1 MIKAVFL
8 DFDGTVFSHCSVSIP
23 ASTYEA
29 VRLLRNN
36 GIKVF
41 LCTGRAPAEFKDFDL
56 SEFILDGRILSNG
69 QIIFDENDAIIFEK
83 PIEGQLKDTIIDL
96 FQEKRFPMYMVTKD
110 DIYLNDINPTVLE
123 VQDAVSSG
131 IPPIKEYAGEE
142 VYMASAFF
150 NKQEDIDC
158 IYELQDLAEIT
169 WWHAGAVDIVPKGIS
184 KAQGIDEVI
193 SRFDIDLSETLAI
206 GDGEND
212 VEMLKH
218 CGIGVA
224 MGNAWPSTK
233 KAADYVTDDID
244 ENGLY
249 NALKHFELI

>member
-1 MIKAVFL
+1 MRTMKTTL
-8 DFDGTVFSHCSVSIP
+8 RHLP
-23 ASTYEA
+23 
-29 VRLLRNN
+29 LLM
-36 GIKVF
+36 
-41 LCTGRAPAEFKDFDL
+41 LATLLALAAC
-56 SEFILDGRILSNG
+56 
-69 QIIFDENDAIIFEK
+69 
-83 PIEGQLKDTIIDL
+83 
-96 FQEKRFPMYMVTKD
+96 
-110 DIYLNDINPTVLE
+110 
-123 VQDAVSSG
+123 
-131 IPPIKEYAGEE
+131 
-142 VYMASAFF
+142 

-233 KAADYVTDDID
+233 KAADYVTGDID
-244 ENGLY
+244 EDGLY